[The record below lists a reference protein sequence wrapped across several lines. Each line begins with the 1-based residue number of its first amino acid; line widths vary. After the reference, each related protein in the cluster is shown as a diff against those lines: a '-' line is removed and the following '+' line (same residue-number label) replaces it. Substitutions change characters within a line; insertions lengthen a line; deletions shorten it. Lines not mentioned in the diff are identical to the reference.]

1 MVNVLIYLNSE
12 IDPFLVVKRLLEEKI
27 IAKATIDLDN
37 ISYEINDGN
46 LVTKEYTIVTI
57 QTRSSLFS
65 KLVNIVESD
74 FSSKIPIYSL
84 PITQSN
90 NWFDQYIREQTIKP
104 KELKD
109 EENTEN

>member
-1 MVNVLIYLNSE
+1 
-12 IDPFLVVKRLLEEKI
+12 LLEEKI

-37 ISYEINDGN
+37 ISYEFNDGN

>member
-1 MVNVLIYLNSE
+1 
-12 IDPFLVVKRLLEEKI
+12 
-27 IAKATIDLDN
+27 
-37 ISYEINDGN
+37 
-46 LVTKEYTIVTI
+46 
-57 QTRSSLFS
+57 LFS